1 MVKTRTRKRKLPN
14 VPANE
19 WAQRPT
25 KATNTRKR
33 KERATVVLSSFLAI
47 SAKIVNKTTNGPK
60 NRTAG
65 TTVKKR

>member
-33 KERATVVLSSFLAI
+33 KERATVVLSSSFAI
-47 SAKIVNKTTNGPK
+47 SANKQTRTTNGPK

-65 TTVKKR
+65 TTV